1 MSVIASQPFYV
12 IAVRMMA
19 QFVGRE
25 TQYPDILGSA
35 VHIFT
40 EQGLVG
46 LYQGLVPRLTGE
58 LMYIIV
64 SSTLIFTVNT
74 LLTKDAILRLLF
86 AGGSHYVASNVTCL
100 FRVISTCMAVT
111 GSGLKAARR
120 PHMPHFE
127 DWADCWNQLSQK
139 NRPRFKTFKKSTA
152 LPMVN

>member
-86 AGGSHYVASNVTCL
+86 AGGSHYVPRKCHVPVSCNLNLHGCHRLWTQGRRRHLAHVD
-100 FRVISTCMAVT
+100 FRLI
-111 GSGLKAARR
+111 R
-120 PHMPHFE
+120 
-127 DWADCWNQLSQK
+127 
-139 NRPRFKTFKKSTA
+139 
-152 LPMVN
+152 